1 MSEPK
6 RKRINPRKDQFLFYI
21 IFAIIFAYIVFH
33 LNNVLDW
40 LLSVASLATPFY
52 IALVI
57 AFLLNIPMRGFEHL
71 FDRLGKKIK
80 LFNFKKDTKRVVAI
94 FSTLAVFVLIIVLF
108 TSIIVPRIGDSISM
122 IFSNLNDYA
131 VRLANWLNKMT
142 RTFHLKKTYTTSDV
156 NNFFDSVNLN
166 TILSTLGNF
175 VTSDDNAS
183 TASVVNS
190 ISGTTVTTITAFF
203 MAVYLLFNKEKHITQ
218 FRKVLCYF
226 FGAERAVQIL
236 EICEEGS
243 HYFNSFI
250 TGQVLEA
257 TVFMTEIYIM
267 TKVFHF
273 PFAEL
278 IAVCAFLFSFIP
290 MFGSFLTLCIGTV
303 LVAAADSKD
312 IFLFIVLFVITQQFE
327 GNVVYP
333 RIVGKKVGI
342 SGLYVLIGI
351 TFFGNLWGIFGVVA
365 GVPITALLY
374 ATLSRLINISLYRR
388 GIYVTREHIAKT
400 DEDGNKTSNLI

>member
-131 VRLANWLNKMT
+131 VR
-142 RTFHLKKTYTTSDV
+142 
-156 NNFFDSVNLN
+156 
-166 TILSTLGNF
+166 
-175 VTSDDNAS
+175 
-183 TASVVNS
+183 
-190 ISGTTVTTITAFF
+190 
-203 MAVYLLFNKEKHITQ
+203 
-218 FRKVLCYF
+218 
-226 FGAERAVQIL
+226 
-236 EICEEGS
+236 
-243 HYFNSFI
+243 
-250 TGQVLEA
+250 
-257 TVFMTEIYIM
+257 
-267 TKVFHF
+267 
-273 PFAEL
+273 
-278 IAVCAFLFSFIP
+278 
-290 MFGSFLTLCIGTV
+290 
-303 LVAAADSKD
+303 
-312 IFLFIVLFVITQQFE
+312 
-327 GNVVYP
+327 
-333 RIVGKKVGI
+333 
-342 SGLYVLIGI
+342 
-351 TFFGNLWGIFGVVA
+351 
-365 GVPITALLY
+365 
-374 ATLSRLINISLYRR
+374 
-388 GIYVTREHIAKT
+388 
-400 DEDGNKTSNLI
+400 